1 LRGIRN
7 PTEALASLRDWVDG
21 DIAQR
26 LTGQAVLRYSG
37 QDIGM
42 TLIGVRPKQ
51 ELLVS
56 NIGEDIRK
64 GDFEDL
70 GTTSNGLVLGD
81 KAAERLGADLG
92 DTVTLTSANGVAKRF
107 KIVGLFHTGITTSD
121 ESRAYATHVAV
132 AIAARAERQLGYK
145 AISWEEAN
153 EGLMEAFFVRNVIM
167 FTAVGGILL
176 VAGFGIYNIISTI
189 VHEKA
194 RDIAILK
201 SLGFPE
207 PDIQQIFVMED
218 LRGIRNPTEALASL
232 RDWVDGDIAQ
242 RLTGQAVLRYSG
254 QDIGMTLIGVRP
266 KQELLVSN
274 IGEDI
279 RKGDFEDLG
288 TTSNGLVLGDKAAER
303 LGADLGDT
311 VTLTSANG
319 VAKRFKIVGLFHTGI
334 TTSDES
340 RAYATHV
347 AVAIAARAER
357 QLGYKAISWEE
368 ANEGLMEAF
377 FVRNVIMFT
386 AVGGILLV
394 AGFGIYNIISTIVHE
409 KARDIAILKSLGFPE
424 PDIQQIFVMEG
435 LVIGVLGAL

>member
-1 LRGIRN
+1 MILQLRIAATHVRNRLRQTVVSTLGVALGVGFSIAMAALMEGSQRDFMATLIDAIPHVEIKDDKRTPTAQPASSVYDAVAFRGLRPLEDLRGIRN

-56 NIGEDIRK
+56 NIGEDIRE
-64 GDFEDL
+64 GAFEDL

-121 ESRAYATHVAV
+121 ESLAYAPLKAVQILLEKPDIINAITIRLRNIDEAVAV
-132 AIAARAERQLGYK
+132 AARAERQLGYK
-145 AISWEEAN
+145 SISWEEAN

-207 PDIQQIFVMED
+207 PDIQQIFV
-218 LRGIRNPTEALASL
+218 L
-232 RDWVDGDIAQ
+232 
-242 RLTGQAVLRYSG
+242 
-254 QDIGMTLIGVRP
+254 
-266 KQELLVSN
+266 
-274 IGEDI
+274 
-279 RKGDFEDLG
+279 
-288 TTSNGLVLGDKAAER
+288 
-303 LGADLGDT
+303 
-311 VTLTSANG
+311 
-319 VAKRFKIVGLFHTGI
+319 
-334 TTSDES
+334 
-340 RAYATHV
+340 
-347 AVAIAARAER
+347 
-357 QLGYKAISWEE
+357 
-368 ANEGLMEAF
+368 
-377 FVRNVIMFT
+377 
-386 AVGGILLV
+386 
-394 AGFGIYNIISTIVHE
+394 
-409 KARDIAILKSLGFPE
+409 
-424 PDIQQIFVMEG
+424 EG
-435 LVIGVLGAL
+435 LVIGVLGALVGSALGFGLSTYLATIKFEVTTDIEMTRLPIYFSHVHYMIASGLALLSAGIAGFVPARKAAALNPVDIIRGAT

>member
-1 LRGIRN
+1 MILQLRIAATHVRNRLRQTVVSTLGVALGVGFSIAMAALMEGSQRDFMATLIDAIPHVEIKDDKRTPTAQPASSVYDAVAFRGLRPLEDLRGIRN

-56 NIGEDIRK
+56 NIGEDIRE
-64 GDFEDL
+64 GAFEDL

-121 ESRAYATHVAV
+121 ESLAYAPLKAVQILLEKPDIINAITIRLRNIEEAVAV
-132 AIAARAERQLGYK
+132 AARAERQLGYK
-145 AISWEEAN
+145 SISWEEAN

-207 PDIQQIFVMED
+207 PDIQQIFV
-218 LRGIRNPTEALASL
+218 L
-232 RDWVDGDIAQ
+232 
-242 RLTGQAVLRYSG
+242 
-254 QDIGMTLIGVRP
+254 
-266 KQELLVSN
+266 
-274 IGEDI
+274 
-279 RKGDFEDLG
+279 
-288 TTSNGLVLGDKAAER
+288 
-303 LGADLGDT
+303 
-311 VTLTSANG
+311 
-319 VAKRFKIVGLFHTGI
+319 
-334 TTSDES
+334 
-340 RAYATHV
+340 
-347 AVAIAARAER
+347 
-357 QLGYKAISWEE
+357 
-368 ANEGLMEAF
+368 
-377 FVRNVIMFT
+377 
-386 AVGGILLV
+386 
-394 AGFGIYNIISTIVHE
+394 
-409 KARDIAILKSLGFPE
+409 
-424 PDIQQIFVMEG
+424 EG
-435 LVIGVLGAL
+435 LVIGVLGALVGSALGFGLSSYLATIKFEVTTDIEMTRLPIYFSHVHYMIASGLALLSAGIAGFVPARKAAALNPVDIIRGAT

>member
-1 LRGIRN
+1 MILQLRIAATHVRNRLRQTVVSTLGVALGVGFSIAMAALMEGSQRDFMATLIDAIPHVEIKDDKRTPTAQPASSVYDAVAFRGLRPLEDLRGIRN

-56 NIGEDIRK
+56 NIGEDIRE
-64 GDFEDL
+64 GAFEDL

-92 DTVTLTSANGVAKRF
+92 DTVTLTSANGVAKQF

-121 ESRAYATHVAV
+121 ESLAYAPLKAVQILLEKPDIINAITIRLRNIDEAVAV
-132 AIAARAERQLGYK
+132 AARAERQLGYK
-145 AISWEEAN
+145 SISWEEAN

-207 PDIQQIFVMED
+207 PDIQQIFV
-218 LRGIRNPTEALASL
+218 L
-232 RDWVDGDIAQ
+232 
-242 RLTGQAVLRYSG
+242 
-254 QDIGMTLIGVRP
+254 
-266 KQELLVSN
+266 
-274 IGEDI
+274 
-279 RKGDFEDLG
+279 
-288 TTSNGLVLGDKAAER
+288 
-303 LGADLGDT
+303 
-311 VTLTSANG
+311 
-319 VAKRFKIVGLFHTGI
+319 
-334 TTSDES
+334 
-340 RAYATHV
+340 
-347 AVAIAARAER
+347 
-357 QLGYKAISWEE
+357 
-368 ANEGLMEAF
+368 
-377 FVRNVIMFT
+377 
-386 AVGGILLV
+386 
-394 AGFGIYNIISTIVHE
+394 
-409 KARDIAILKSLGFPE
+409 
-424 PDIQQIFVMEG
+424 EG
-435 LVIGVLGAL
+435 LVIGVLGALVGSALGFGLSSYLATIKFEVTTDIEMTRLPIYFSHVHYMIASGLALLSAGIAGFVPARKAAALNPVDIIRGAT

>member
-1 LRGIRN
+1 MILQLRIAATHVRNRLRQTVVSTLGVALGVGFSIAMAALMEGSQRDFMATLIDAIPHVEIKDDKRTPTAQPASSVYDAVAFRGLRPLEDLRGIRN

-42 TLIGVRPKQ
+42 MLIGVRPKQ

-56 NIGEDIRK
+56 KIGEDIRE
-64 GDFEDL
+64 GAFEDL

-121 ESRAYATHVAV
+121 ESLAYAPLKAVQILLEKPDIINAITIRLRNIDEAVAV
-132 AIAARAERQLGYK
+132 AARAERQLGYK
-145 AISWEEAN
+145 SISWEEAN

-207 PDIQQIFVMED
+207 PDIQQIFV
-218 LRGIRNPTEALASL
+218 L
-232 RDWVDGDIAQ
+232 
-242 RLTGQAVLRYSG
+242 
-254 QDIGMTLIGVRP
+254 
-266 KQELLVSN
+266 
-274 IGEDI
+274 
-279 RKGDFEDLG
+279 
-288 TTSNGLVLGDKAAER
+288 
-303 LGADLGDT
+303 
-311 VTLTSANG
+311 
-319 VAKRFKIVGLFHTGI
+319 
-334 TTSDES
+334 
-340 RAYATHV
+340 
-347 AVAIAARAER
+347 
-357 QLGYKAISWEE
+357 
-368 ANEGLMEAF
+368 
-377 FVRNVIMFT
+377 
-386 AVGGILLV
+386 
-394 AGFGIYNIISTIVHE
+394 
-409 KARDIAILKSLGFPE
+409 
-424 PDIQQIFVMEG
+424 EG
-435 LVIGVLGAL
+435 LVIGVLGALVGSALGFGLSSYLATIKFEVTTDIEMTRLPIYFSHVHYMIASGLALLSAGIAGFVPARKAAALNPVDIIRGAT

>member
-1 LRGIRN
+1 MILQFRIAATHVRNRLRQTVVSTLGVALGVGFSIAMAALMEGSQRDFMATLIDAIPHVEIKDDKRTPTTQPASTVYDAVAFRGLRPLEDLRGIRN

-42 TLIGVRPKQ
+42 TLIGVRSKQ

-121 ESRAYATHVAV
+121 ESLAYAPLKAVQILLEKPDIINAITIRLRNIDEAV

-207 PDIQQIFVMED
+207 PDIQQIFV
-218 LRGIRNPTEALASL
+218 L
-232 RDWVDGDIAQ
+232 
-242 RLTGQAVLRYSG
+242 
-254 QDIGMTLIGVRP
+254 
-266 KQELLVSN
+266 
-274 IGEDI
+274 
-279 RKGDFEDLG
+279 
-288 TTSNGLVLGDKAAER
+288 
-303 LGADLGDT
+303 
-311 VTLTSANG
+311 
-319 VAKRFKIVGLFHTGI
+319 
-334 TTSDES
+334 
-340 RAYATHV
+340 
-347 AVAIAARAER
+347 
-357 QLGYKAISWEE
+357 
-368 ANEGLMEAF
+368 
-377 FVRNVIMFT
+377 
-386 AVGGILLV
+386 
-394 AGFGIYNIISTIVHE
+394 
-409 KARDIAILKSLGFPE
+409 
-424 PDIQQIFVMEG
+424 EG
-435 LVIGVLGAL
+435 LVIGVLGALVGSALGFGLSTYLATIKFEVTTDIEMTRLPIYFSHVHYVIASGLALLSAGIAGFVPARKAAALNPVDIIRGAA

>member
-1 LRGIRN
+1 MILQLR
-7 PTEALASLRDWVDG
+7 
-21 DIAQR
+21 IA
-26 LTGQAVLRYSG
+26 
-37 QDIGM
+37 
-42 TLIGVRPKQ
+42 
-51 ELLVS
+51 
-56 NIGEDIRK
+56 
-64 GDFEDL
+64 
-70 GTTSNGLVLGD
+70 
-81 KAAERLGADLG
+81 
-92 DTVTLTSANGVAKRF
+92 
-107 KIVGLFHTGITTSD
+107 
-121 ESRAYATHVAV
+121 ATHVRNRLRQTVVSTLGVALGVGFSIAMAALMEGSQRDFMATLIDAIPHVEIKDDKRTPTAQPASTVYDAV
-132 AIAARAERQLGYK
+132 AFR
-145 AISWEEAN
+145 
-153 EGLMEAFFVRNVIM
+153 GLRP
-167 FTAVGGILL
+167 L
-176 VAGFGIYNIISTI
+176 
-189 VHEKA
+189 
-194 RDIAILK
+194 
-201 SLGFPE
+201 
-207 PDIQQIFVMED
+207 ED

-340 RAYATHV
+340 LAYAPLKAVQILLEKPDIINAITIRLRNIDE

-368 ANEGLMEAF
+368 ANEGSDGGFLCPQRDHVYRCRRYSSGRR
-377 FVRNVIMFT
+377 VRDLQHHFNDRARKGPGHCHPEIAGVSGT
-386 AVGGILLV
+386 RHPADLRPG
-394 AGFGIYNIISTIVHE
+394 GFGDRCSRSTCRVRTRIWIVDLLGNNQIRGHHRHRNDPS
-409 KARDIAILKSLGFPE
+409 ADILFSCALRDR
-424 PDIQQIFVMEG
+424 QW
-435 LVIGVLGAL
+435 LGASVSGHRRFCTGQKGRRAQSCRHHPGRDLT

>member
-1 LRGIRN
+1 MILQLR
-7 PTEALASLRDWVDG
+7 
-21 DIAQR
+21 IA
-26 LTGQAVLRYSG
+26 
-37 QDIGM
+37 
-42 TLIGVRPKQ
+42 
-51 ELLVS
+51 
-56 NIGEDIRK
+56 
-64 GDFEDL
+64 
-70 GTTSNGLVLGD
+70 
-81 KAAERLGADLG
+81 
-92 DTVTLTSANGVAKRF
+92 
-107 KIVGLFHTGITTSD
+107 
-121 ESRAYATHVAV
+121 ATHVRNRLRQTVVSTLGVALGVGFSIAMAALMEGSQRDFMATLIDAIPHVEIKDDKRTPTAQPASSVYDAV
-132 AIAARAERQLGYK
+132 AFR
-145 AISWEEAN
+145 
-153 EGLMEAFFVRNVIM
+153 GLRP
-167 FTAVGGILL
+167 L
-176 VAGFGIYNIISTI
+176 
-189 VHEKA
+189 
-194 RDIAILK
+194 
-201 SLGFPE
+201 
-207 PDIQQIFVMED
+207 ED

-279 RKGDFEDLG
+279 REGAFEDLG

-340 RAYATHV
+340 LAYAPLKAVQILLEKPDIINAITIRLRNIDEAV
-347 AVAIAARAER
+347 AVAARAER
-357 QLGYKAISWEE
+357 QLGYKSISWEE

-386 AVGGILLV
+386 AVGGTLLV

-424 PDIQQIFVMEG
+424 PDIQQIFVLEG
-435 LVIGVLGAL
+435 LVIGVLGALVGSALGFGLSSYLATIKFEVTTDIEMTRLPIYFSYVHYMIASGLALLSAGIAGFVPARKAAALNPVDIIRGAT

>member
-1 LRGIRN
+1 MILQFR
-7 PTEALASLRDWVDG
+7 
-21 DIAQR
+21 IA
-26 LTGQAVLRYSG
+26 
-37 QDIGM
+37 
-42 TLIGVRPKQ
+42 
-51 ELLVS
+51 
-56 NIGEDIRK
+56 
-64 GDFEDL
+64 
-70 GTTSNGLVLGD
+70 
-81 KAAERLGADLG
+81 
-92 DTVTLTSANGVAKRF
+92 
-107 KIVGLFHTGITTSD
+107 
-121 ESRAYATHVAV
+121 ATHVRNRLRQTVVSTLGVALGVGFSIAMAALMEGSQRDFMATLIDAIPHVEIKDDKRTPTAQPASTVYDAV
-132 AIAARAERQLGYK
+132 AFR
-145 AISWEEAN
+145 
-153 EGLMEAFFVRNVIM
+153 GLRP
-167 FTAVGGILL
+167 L
-176 VAGFGIYNIISTI
+176 
-189 VHEKA
+189 
-194 RDIAILK
+194 
-201 SLGFPE
+201 
-207 PDIQQIFVMED
+207 ED

-340 RAYATHV
+340 LAYAPLKAVQILLEKPDIINAITIRLRNIDE

-409 KARDIAILKSLGFPE
+409 KAQDIAILKSLGFPE
-424 PDIQQIFVMEG
+424 PDIQQIFVLEG
-435 LVIGVLGAL
+435 LVIGVLGALVGSALGFGLSTYLATIKFEVTTDIEMTRLPIYFSHVHYVIASGLALLSAGIAGFVPARKAAALNPVDIIRGAT

>member
-1 LRGIRN
+1 MILQLRIAATHVRNRLRQTVVSTLGVALGVGFSIAMAALMEGSQRDFMATLIDAIPHVEIKDDKRTPTAQPASSVYDAVAFRGLRPLEDLRGIRN

-56 NIGEDIRK
+56 NIGEDIRE
-64 GDFEDL
+64 GAFEDL

-121 ESRAYATHVAV
+121 ESLAYAPLKAVQILLEKPDIINAITIRLRNIDEAVAV
-132 AIAARAERQLGYK
+132 AARAERQLGYK
-145 AISWEEAN
+145 SISWEEAN

-207 PDIQQIFVMED
+207 PDIQQIFV
-218 LRGIRNPTEALASL
+218 L
-232 RDWVDGDIAQ
+232 
-242 RLTGQAVLRYSG
+242 
-254 QDIGMTLIGVRP
+254 
-266 KQELLVSN
+266 
-274 IGEDI
+274 
-279 RKGDFEDLG
+279 
-288 TTSNGLVLGDKAAER
+288 
-303 LGADLGDT
+303 
-311 VTLTSANG
+311 
-319 VAKRFKIVGLFHTGI
+319 
-334 TTSDES
+334 
-340 RAYATHV
+340 
-347 AVAIAARAER
+347 
-357 QLGYKAISWEE
+357 
-368 ANEGLMEAF
+368 
-377 FVRNVIMFT
+377 
-386 AVGGILLV
+386 
-394 AGFGIYNIISTIVHE
+394 
-409 KARDIAILKSLGFPE
+409 
-424 PDIQQIFVMEG
+424 EG
-435 LVIGVLGAL
+435 LVIGVLGAFVGSALGFGLSSYLATIKFEVTTDIEMTRLPIYFSHVHYMIASGLALLSAGIAGFVPARKAAALNPVDIIRGAT

>member
-1 LRGIRN
+1 MILQFRIAATHVRNRLRQTVVSTLGVALGVGFSIAMAALMEGSQRDFMATLIDAIPHVEIKDDKRTPTAQPASSVYDAVAFRGLRPLEDLRGIRN

-64 GDFEDL
+64 GNFEDL

-121 ESRAYATHVAV
+121 ESLAYAPLKAVQILLEKPDIINAITIRLRNIDEAV

-207 PDIQQIFVMED
+207 PDIQQIFV
-218 LRGIRNPTEALASL
+218 L
-232 RDWVDGDIAQ
+232 
-242 RLTGQAVLRYSG
+242 
-254 QDIGMTLIGVRP
+254 
-266 KQELLVSN
+266 
-274 IGEDI
+274 
-279 RKGDFEDLG
+279 
-288 TTSNGLVLGDKAAER
+288 
-303 LGADLGDT
+303 
-311 VTLTSANG
+311 
-319 VAKRFKIVGLFHTGI
+319 
-334 TTSDES
+334 
-340 RAYATHV
+340 
-347 AVAIAARAER
+347 
-357 QLGYKAISWEE
+357 
-368 ANEGLMEAF
+368 
-377 FVRNVIMFT
+377 
-386 AVGGILLV
+386 
-394 AGFGIYNIISTIVHE
+394 
-409 KARDIAILKSLGFPE
+409 
-424 PDIQQIFVMEG
+424 EG
-435 LVIGVLGAL
+435 LVIGVLGALVGSALGFGLSTYLATIKFEVTTDIEMTRLPIYFSHVHYVIASGLALLSAGIAGFVPARKAAALNPVDIIRGAT